1 VQPDVVPNSDL
12 TLLLGQRLLEGRALD
27 VCREYRLVARAGALF
42 YENRELGV
50 EVAVD
55 QENRVAYVTLHFR
68 GDMGF
73 RPYQGVIPGRGGS
86 IPRKMS
92 LWAALG
98 RPWRSSGG
106 MDEWVFPGFMMQ
118 AQYEPDDDHLLRIN
132 LGR

>member
-1 VQPDVVPNSDL
+1 MQPGVVPRSDL
-12 TLLLGQRLLEGRALD
+12 TLLLGQRLLEGHALE

-42 YENRELGV
+42 YENRDLGV

-55 QENRVAYVTLHFR
+55 QQNRVTYVTLHFR

-73 RPYQGVIPGRGGS
+73 RPYQGVIPGRGGT
-86 IPRKMS
+86 IPTKMG

-98 RPWRSSGG
+98 RPWRSAGRL
-106 MDEWVFPGFMMQ
+106 DEWVFPGFVLQ
-118 AQYEPDDDHLLRIN
+118 AQYEPDGDHLLRIN